1 MDFLPFGREMGFFD
15 QLKGKFVNVT
25 IDDLGPCKK
34 LLRVE
39 IETEAVDKEFDS
51 MVAEFRKFAN
61 VPGFRAGK
69 APRQVIEKN
78 YVEKISAEVK
88 KKLIPDAYHK
98 AVKEHH
104 LKVVGYPD
112 IEETQFGKGE
122 PMLFTATVETEPEF
136 ELPEYKGI
144 AVTAVKPDVADE
156 EVDAAIEEL
165 RQRKSELKEVDRP
178 AKEGDFTRANFSG
191 TCDGK
196 TMKEVVPD
204 AELYHGGENMPI
216 IVKPETFIPGFG
228 EALIGV
234 KVGEKK
240 TIPVEFPADFS
251 NETLAGR
258 KAVYEV
264 ELTSILEQVAPELDD
279 AFAQGF
285 EAPTLDALKEG
296 VRNDL
301 ENERK
306 YQSKRHTRNQ
316 IIDALLKDVDC
327 ELPESALMKETRS
340 VIYNIVE
347 ENHKR
352 GISKELIDEHKDQIF
367 SEANDSAKGRLKVS
381 FLLTRIAEKEEIKV
395 DSKEMDM
402 QIQMMAAQQKMK
414 PQKLVQQMRENGR
427 LEELHDQIL
436 SNKTLEFL
444 AENASVTEIT
454 QAEAEKMQEEAQAA
468 QAAKQAAVAAEQA
481 IADGAGAAGAEAK
494 AGDVEV
500 IGEDEAK

>member
-1 MDFLPFGREMGFFD
+1 M
-15 QLKGKFVNVT
+15 NVT

-61 VPGFRAGK
+61 VPGFRPGK

-78 YVEKISAEVK
+78 YAEKISAEVK
-88 KKLIPDAYHK
+88 KKLIPDAYHN
-98 AVKEHH
+98 AVKEHN

-136 ELPEYKGI
+136 DLPEYKGI
-144 AVTAVKPDVADE
+144 AVTAVKPDVSLE
-156 EVDAAIEEL
+156 EIDAAIEEL
-165 RQRKSELKEVDRP
+165 RQRKSELKEAGRP
-178 AKEGDFTRANFSG
+178 AKDGDFTRANFSG
-191 TCDGK
+191 TCEGK
-196 TMKEVVPD
+196 SMKEIVPD
-204 AELYHGGENMPI
+204 AELYHGGENLPI
-216 IVKPETFIPGFG
+216 LVKPESFIPGFG
-228 EALIGV
+228 EALVGV

-240 TIPVEFPADFS
+240 TVPVEFPADFH
-251 NETLAGR
+251 NKTLAGK
-258 KAVYEV
+258 KAEYEV

-279 AFAQGF
+279 AFAQSF
-285 EAPTLDALKEG
+285 EAETLDALKEG
-296 VRNDL
+296 VGKDL

-306 YQSKRHTRNQ
+306 YQSKRHVRNQ
-316 IIDALLKDVDC
+316 IIDALLKDVNC
-327 ELPESALMKETRS
+327 ELPESALMRETRS

-352 GISKELIDEHKDQIF
+352 GISKELIDEHKDRIF

-395 DSKEMDM
+395 DPKEMDV
-402 QIQMMAAQQKMK
+402 QIRMLAAQQKMK
-414 PQKLVQQMRENGR
+414 PQKLGQQLRENGR
-427 LEELHDQIL
+427 LEEIHDQIL

-444 AENASVTEIT
+444 AEHATVTEIT
-454 QAEAEKMQEEAQAA
+454 QAEAAQMQEEARAA
-468 QAAKQAAVAAEQA
+468 RAAKQAAVAAEQA
-481 IADGAGAAGAEAK
+481 ITDGAGSESK

-500 IGEDEAK
+500 VGEDEAK

>member
-165 RQRKSELKEVDRP
+165 RQRKSELKEVDRECAFDLVAP
-178 AKEGDFTRANFSG
+178 RLCIGTPCDGGESRSDVHAHVRVDPHGRREGDRHQEIPHSG
-191 TCDGK
+191 IVGLLDG
-196 TMKEVVPD
+196 
-204 AELYHGGENMPI
+204 A
-216 IVKPETFIPGFG
+216 
-228 EALIGV
+228 
-234 KVGEKK
+234 
-240 TIPVEFPADFS
+240 
-251 NETLAGR
+251 
-258 KAVYEV
+258 
-264 ELTSILEQVAPELDD
+264 
-279 AFAQGF
+279 
-285 EAPTLDALKEG
+285 
-296 VRNDL
+296 
-301 ENERK
+301 
-306 YQSKRHTRNQ
+306 
-316 IIDALLKDVDC
+316 C
-327 ELPESALMKETRS
+327 
-340 VIYNIVE
+340 
-347 ENHKR
+347 
-352 GISKELIDEHKDQIF
+352 
-367 SEANDSAKGRLKVS
+367 
-381 FLLTRIAEKEEIKV
+381 
-395 DSKEMDM
+395 
-402 QIQMMAAQQKMK
+402 
-414 PQKLVQQMRENGR
+414 
-427 LEELHDQIL
+427 
-436 SNKTLEFL
+436 
-444 AENASVTEIT
+444 
-454 QAEAEKMQEEAQAA
+454 EEAGGNA
-468 QAAKQAAVAAEQA
+468 QR
-481 IADGAGAAGAEAK
+481 
-494 AGDVEV
+494 
-500 IGEDEAK
+500 

>member
-1 MDFLPFGREMGFFD
+1 V
-15 QLKGKFVNVT
+15 KGHFVNVT
-25 IDDLGPCKK
+25 IDELGPCKK

-39 IETEAVDKEFDS
+39 IETEAVNAEFDS
-51 MVAEFRKFAN
+51 MVAEFRKNAQ
-61 VPGFRAGK
+61 VPGFRVGK
-69 APRQVIEKN
+69 APRPVIEKN
-78 YVEKISAEVK
+78 YAEKISDEVK
-88 KKLIPDAYHK
+88 KKLIPDAYHN
-98 AVKEHH
+98 AVKEHN

-112 IEETQFGKGE
+112 IEETQFAKGE
-122 PMLFTATVETEPEF
+122 PLLFTATVETEPDF
-136 ELPEYKGI
+136 ELPDYKGL
-144 AVTAVKPDVADE
+144 AVTVVKPEVADE
-156 EVDAAIEEL
+156 EVEAAIEEL
-165 RQRKSELKEVDRP
+165 RKRKSELKEVDRP

-196 TMKEVVPD
+196 SIKEVVPD
-204 AELYHGGENMPI
+204 AELYHGGENMPL

-251 NETLAGR
+251 NDTLAGK
-258 KAVYEV
+258 KAEYEV
-264 ELTSILEQVAPELDD
+264 ELTSILEQVMPDLDD
-279 AFAQGF
+279 VFAQSF
-285 EAPTLDALKEG
+285 EAETLDALKAG
-296 VRNDL
+296 VRADL
-301 ENERK
+301 ENERQ

-316 IIDALLKDVDC
+316 IIDALLRDVDC

-381 FLLTRIAEKEEIKV
+381 FLLTRIAEKEEITV
-395 DSKEMDM
+395 DSKEMDV
-402 QIQMMAAQQKMK
+402 QIQMLAAQQKVK
-414 PQKLVQQMRENGR
+414 PQKLVQQLRENGK

-436 SNKTLEFL
+436 SNKTLDFL
-444 AENASVTEIT
+444 TEKATVTEIT

-468 QAAKQAAVAAEQA
+468 EAAKQAAQAAENA

-494 AGDVEV
+494 AEADADEAKDAGDVEV
-500 IGEDEAK
+500 IGEGDAK